1 MIRILLFLCVLNVA
15 TASLMRPSLGAGAN
29 HRWDKIHL
37 ISDLN
42 GIGSVSIASELTDN
56 TYVSLLGF
64 KVTRGTA
71 GQYTTTVP
79 TGMTDCVDPVSDVQ
93 YSAGDT
99 INIPRVISTPSWNW
113 GNEAGTGKSTALN
126 TAFDGWITIAYCDSS
141 TTLYSIEIPLQAT
154 VNGGDTQFYWH
165 LEAHYCPGESCVDS
179 SNAIS
184 VEEINSN
191 CATEMY
197 KNSDSGTYGKC
208 MDCVCSG
215 TSSNLCTGLETSF
228 NQATQCQGCACTPG
242 KAVIDA
248 KCAAVGSNWP
258 RRCKYPDCSGYAAG
272 SADRTACL
280 AEDAAICTSAYC
292 VDCECDGPGFIFDR
306 ADCDGEKTYNQW
318 IQEKHEDVTGAVD
331 PDGATETGGHCQIC
345 GCSQHGYYIDP
356 AVCASASNGAY
367 LDDATKGDGTYQAY
381 IDSLCKPCSCG
392 DKDRAAAT
400 ESTYEGYYV
409 STKVGDCDGMWLSHS
424 RGNLITGELKNSITT
439 QPGSGVADNTYTGLT
454 SIDDNSYASGAVF
467 SVTLASG
474 SATALTASTVGQNYV
489 EGDVITIS
497 KTQFGT
503 TACDITSGGRET
515 DSTTCEAAASTWNDG
530 GCSIT
535 TGGRGDSE
543 THCEADAATWTKR
556 TSAVSSTASTKIA
569 CPSNGLCVQGAMY
582 IGGITQNT
590 YVEDPYVA
598 ASKFSCEDIASNYAT
613 LTQEECQF
621 QYSHLTIN
629 KIPSNNCAA
638 FGNPSWCEAGSWG
651 NWPKGCFTYGG
662 NVYWAGVAGSSQ
674 SGSEYSSTQVGLC
687 KALDCTPN
695 AAGVCWPTG
704 GASVVANEAFGTG
717 EPISATTSFN
727 LKGDWISTTISGAGY
742 AGGTYTTTSGIE
754 FTLAPSCSNT
764 QYTTVTACTTAGT
777 WTDASCD
784 NTDYTT
790 ENACETQGNWVTSNV
805 PANDLIITVGASDI
819 QAGTATAPHS
829 NVSPTAADAAGT
841 GNDGHNTAVAG
852 QIWSTTQDSTP
863 VATYANND
871 GWCKKCACYASTLDS
886 DTLDK
891 VRDGTKTPV
900 AGSYFNLNGCPA
912 GKPQAAGGAGIRLDT
927 TNEDSV
933 ASQTGKG
940 WFDRRVAEGVARP
953 AYDSCFF
960 PATGTADDDHATAK
974 TWDCTAAGKE
984 RISGQTDRDGQGF
997 FIDSSVCTGSQGYL
1011 EQSTDP
1017 NNFDGILNAA
1027 TACCNTCE
1035 CSEGEYINANTGKCD
1050 GETVSASQP
1059 AGVCDSCSCAAGQ
1072 YWDKSICDGNH
1083 PTKGA
1088 SGGIETVGFC
1098 GSSCNPGFQA
1108 GADTASDGF
1117 GGTYTVPDDDDGRVC
1132 RDCSCASGDF
1142 IDVAACDGST
1152 GYDSK
1157 RGDTDANRK
1166 SAYETIRTAVCDPC
1180 NCDVG
1185 GSIATDQELS
1195 GIVGG
1200 GLTVNN
1206 VGSQTIA
1213 DVLVDGLPGVKLE
1226 LSWNAAKDTIV
1237 SVKMTDA
1244 NNNVFVKD
1252 QVLTTT
1258 NLVEK
1263 GGGGTE
1269 ESPTGVLAEISLT
1282 VTHAVL
1288 NRADRTSIVDDLSY
1302 INTNNCNGFKKQNA
1316 PDNGGCTACSCTSKA
1331 NSGEG
1336 WYIDANVCKGT
1347 AEFDDNAVTA
1357 RDSYCKQCHTQC
1369 SAGQYV
1375 NTDVCDGTN
1384 ANAQSKADGTFDAGT
1399 ACVDCSC
1406 AAGNYI
1412 EARKSMFQYPTA
1424 ATTVGS
1430 STETTFTA
1438 KVATNEAVQ
1447 HSCDGYYQYSKASNS
1462 GNGPP
1467 LACVDCTDLCTTPIQ
1482 GTARYV
1488 DSSSG
1493 KCDGATIGLTSSTD
1507 PTGAP
1512 TVLSNNMPG
1521 GLDET
1526 NGGNVAC
1533 GVCDC
1538 SEGSYI
1544 DMKYCNTNIVSAT
1557 QPAASDR
1564 CNTCECASGEW
1575 MNYQDEEPSA
1585 DVSDLTKER
1594 GFASSACDGTEVG
1607 TTDTGDNLGYR
1618 VKSGSQVNYDST
1630 TPVANAATAPNLP
1643 SGGTDEA
1650 KERNGPITPYYC
1662 TTATTADACPS
1673 AHKITATTADKH
1685 LDTKCTA
1692 LLEGEQCPSGTP
1704 VDCDGKCGGT
1714 STACPAMYGYAT
1726 GWQATNN
1733 EGDVNTCTHRCVK
1746 WKGHLRDAFREYLV
1760 TDVSNSAICALLR
1773 DSSALD
1779 LMSECCQAVPGDGQT
1794 QADAWTAACTADA

>member
-1 MIRILLFLCVLNVA
+1 
-15 TASLMRPSLGAGAN
+15 MRPSLGAGAN
-29 HRWDKIHL
+29 HRWDKMHL

-42 GIGSVSIASELTDN
+42 GIGSVSIASELSDN

-64 KVTRGTA
+64 QIARGTD

-79 TGMTDCVDPVSDVQ
+79 AGMTGCEDPVTTTSIN
-93 YSAGDT
+93 AGGT
-99 INIPRVISTPSWNW
+99 INVPKIIATPSWNW

-126 TAFDGWITIAYCDSS
+126 TAFSDWISIAYCDSS
-141 TTLYSIEIPLQAT
+141 TTLYSIEIPLDAT

-165 LEAHYCPGESCVDS
+165 VEAHYCSGSSCIDAA
-179 SNAIS
+179 NAIS
-184 VEEINSN
+184 IEEINSN

-197 KNSDSGTYGKC
+197 KNSVAGTYGKC

-215 TSSNLCTGLETSF
+215 TASNLCTGLETTF
-228 NQATQCQGCACTPG
+228 VEANQCQGCQCEPG

-248 KCAAVGSNWP
+248 KCAAVGSAWP
-258 RRCKYPDCSGYAAG
+258 RRCSSPDCTAYADP

-280 AEDAAICTSAYC
+280 AEDDAICTTAYC
-292 VDCECDGPGFIFDR
+292 VDCECDGPGYIFDR
-306 ADCDGEKTYNQW
+306 ADCDGSKTYNQW

-331 PDGATETGGHCQIC
+331 PDGASETGGNCQIC

-356 AVCASASNGAY
+356 VVCSSASNGAY
-367 LDDATKGDGTYQAY
+367 LNDATKGDGTYQAY

-400 ESTYEGYYV
+400 ESTYEGYYI
-409 STKVGDCDGMWLSHS
+409 STKIGDCDGLWLSHS

-439 QPGSGVADNTYTGLT
+439 QPGSGVADDTYTGLS

-474 SATALTASTVGQNYV
+474 SATTLTASTVGQNYV

-497 KTQFGT
+497 KSQFGT
-503 TACDITSGGRET
+503 SACDITSGGRET
-515 DSTTCEAAASTWNDG
+515 DSSKCEAAASTWNDAY
-530 GCSIT
+530 CSIT
-535 TGGRGDSE
+535 TGGRGASE
-543 THCEADAATWTKR
+543 THCEAAAGTWTQR
-556 TSAVSSTASTKIA
+556 TAAASATDILGFQLTTKIA
-569 CPSNGLCVQGAMY
+569 CPSNGVCAQGEDFVTSVTDNVAGCENVPSVSY
-582 IGGITQNT
+582 FTITQAECAHKLGTLTKIPAITGDCPASSSSWCDDAGNSWGSWPIGCFS
-590 YVEDPYVA
+590 YYGNHYWA
-598 ASKFSCEDIASNYAT
+598 ASAHGSNQNFASDIPGVCKVKACTAN
-613 LTQEECQF
+613 
-621 QYSHLTIN
+621 
-629 KIPSNNCAA
+629 
-638 FGNPSWCEAGSWG
+638 AGG
-651 NWPKGCFTYGG
+651 
-662 NVYWAGVAGSSQ
+662 A
-674 SGSEYSSTQVGLC
+674 
-687 KALDCTPN
+687 
-695 AAGVCWPTG
+695 CWPTG
-704 GASVVANEAFGTG
+704 GASVVAAESFDSSSTT
-717 EPISATTSFN
+717 ATTSFN
-727 LKGDWISTTISGAGY
+727 LEGDWVSTTLSA
-742 AGGTYTTTSGIE
+742 ATDGGTYTTASGIQ
-754 FTLAPSCSNT
+754 FTLAASCSNS
-764 QYTTVTACTTAGT
+764 QYTSTTACTTAGT
-777 WTDASCD
+777 WTDAVCD
-784 NTDYTT
+784 VTDYTT
-790 ENACETQGNWVTSNV
+790 ENACETQGNWVTTNV
-805 PANDLIITVGASDI
+805 PAADLIITVGPSDI

-829 NVSPTAADAAGT
+829 NVSPTPADDAGT
-841 GNDGHNTAVAG
+841 GNDAHNTVVAG

-900 AGSYFNLNGCPA
+900 AGSYFNLNNCPS
-912 GKPQAAGGAGIRLDT
+912 GKPQAAGGTGIRLDT
-927 TNEDSV
+927 SNEDAV
-933 ASQTGKG
+933 NSQTGKG
-940 WFDRRVAEGVARP
+940 WFDRKTGQARP
-953 AYDSCFF
+953 AYDSCFY
-960 PATGTADDDHATAK
+960 PAVGTADDDHTTAK

-984 RISGQTDRDGQGF
+984 RVAGQTDRDGEGF

-1027 TACCNTCE
+1027 TACCNTCD

-1050 GETVSASQP
+1050 GETVAASQP
-1059 AGVCDSCSCAAGQ
+1059 SGVCVACACASGQ

-1083 PTKGA
+1083 PTKGM
-1088 SGGIETVGFC
+1088 SGGQSSVGFC
-1098 GSSCNPGFQA
+1098 GSACDPGFQA
-1108 GADTASDGF
+1108 GGDTATDAF

-1132 RDCSCASGDF
+1132 RDCSCAVGDF
-1142 IDVAACDGST
+1142 VDVAACSGSI

-1166 SAYETIRTAVCDPC
+1166 TAYEAIRTAACDPC

-1195 GIVGG
+1195 GIVNG
-1200 GLTVNN
+1200 GLSVNN
-1206 VGSQTIA
+1206 VGSQTLA
-1213 DVLVDGLPGVKLE
+1213 DVLVDGLTGVKLE
-1226 LSWNAAKDTIV
+1226 FSWNAGKDTIV

-1244 NNNVFVKD
+1244 NSNVFEKD

-1288 NRADRTSIVDDLSY
+1288 NRADRTAFVDDLSY
-1302 INTNNCNGFKKQNA
+1302 INTYNCNGFKNANA
-1316 PDNGGCTACSCTSKA
+1316 PDNSGCTSCSCTAKA
-1331 NSGEG
+1331 NNGEG

-1347 AEFDDNAVTA
+1347 AEFDDNSVTA
-1357 RDSYCKQCHTQC
+1357 RDSYCKQCHTKC

-1384 ANAQSKADGTFDAGT
+1384 ANAQSDAAGNFAAGT

-1406 AAGNYI
+1406 ATGTYI
-1412 EARKSMFQYPTA
+1412 EARKSMFQYPTV

-1430 STETTFTA
+1430 STETTFTD

-1447 HSCDGYYQYSKASNS
+1447 HSCDGYYQYAKSSNS

-1507 PTGAP
+1507 PEGAP

-1538 SEGSYI
+1538 SSGQYI
-1544 DMKYCNTNIVSAT
+1544 DMKYCNTNIIVSS
-1557 QPAASDR
+1557 QPAAGDR

-1575 MNYQDEEPSA
+1575 MNYQDTEPA
-1585 DVSDLTKER
+1585 GDVSDLKNER
-1594 GFASSACDGTEVG
+1594 GFAASACDGTDVG
-1607 TTDTGDNLGYR
+1607 TTDTGNSLTYR
-1618 VKSGSQVNYDST
+1618 VKSGSKVNYDST
-1630 TPVANAATAPNLP
+1630 TPVANAAAAPNTP
-1643 SGGTDEA
+1643 SGGNDEA

-1662 TTATTADACPS
+1662 TTNTVADACGAS
-1673 AHKITATTADKH
+1673 EKIIATTSDKH
-1685 LDTKCTA
+1685 LDTKCVT
-1692 LLEGEQCPSGTP
+1692 LKEGEQCPSDAT
-1704 VDCDGKCGGT
+1704 VDCAGKCGGT

-1726 GWQATNN
+1726 GWQATNA

-1779 LMSECCQAVPGDGQT
+1779 LMSECCQAVPGNGQT
-1794 QADAWTAACTADA
+1794 QAAAWTAACTADV